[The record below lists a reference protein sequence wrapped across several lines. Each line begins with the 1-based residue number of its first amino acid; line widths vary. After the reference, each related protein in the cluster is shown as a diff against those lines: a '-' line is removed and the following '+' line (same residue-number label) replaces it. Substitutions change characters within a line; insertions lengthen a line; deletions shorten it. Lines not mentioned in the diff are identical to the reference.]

1 MSYEVLARKWRPQLF
16 QDVIGQEHITQTLIN
31 AIKGGRIAHA
41 YLFAGP
47 RGVGKTS
54 VARILAKAMNCQNGE
69 PGIPCNKCRSCIDI
83 TDGSSVDVQEID
95 GASNRGIDEIRE
107 LRENIRYMPSSSRYR
122 IYIID
127 EVHMLTLPA
136 FNALLKTLEE
146 PPAHVKFIFATTES
160 HKVPITILS
169 RCQRFDFKRI
179 PTAQIISHLG
189 KISQEEGI
197 AISKS
202 GLALIAGE
210 AEGGMRDA
218 ESLLDQVVSYA
229 GLQIEDRHIT
239 EILGIIDR
247 DLIFETCRAIIE
259 GSPKECLKLIDKVY
273 NYGYNIREYY
283 NTLMEQFRN
292 LMVSLIT
299 QEDHLLNMNEI
310 DIKETRRIAQKA
322 GFEKIQVLLN
332 FMITREEDLRFSF
345 CPRLILETTMI
356 KMCYLGEL
364 LSFDDLLKKIE
375 SLEKR
380 LIGASHSHALPE
392 SAQISDPT
400 APWELEDREKGR
412 AEVEIVSKT
421 DNDWNDFLNYLA
433 GKNKLMFNILKDWK
447 FLSLDEKVLKI
458 SKGNQSFSS
467 KYFDDQERYNQ
478 ISGYCRDFFKSD
490 IKIKI
495 VVNNQPHSETWKE
508 PVKKKQYLRHKTDKN
523 LPPPVRDII
532 QMFQGKLLEGD
543 SATK

>member
-16 QDVIGQEHITQTLIN
+16 QDVIGQEHITQTMVN
-31 AIKGGRIAHA
+31 AIKSGRIAHA

-160 HKVPITILS
+160 HKVPVTILS

-179 PTAQIISHLG
+179 PTGQIISHLR

-197 AISKS
+197 TISES

-218 ESLLDQVVSYA
+218 ESLLDQVISYA
-229 GLQIEDRHIT
+229 GQQIEDRHIA

-247 DLIFETCRAIIE
+247 DVIFETSRAIIE
-259 GSPKECLKLIDKVY
+259 GSPNRCLEVIDKIY
-273 NYGYNIREYY
+273 DYGYDTKEFYSA
-283 NTLMEQFRN
+283 LMKQFRN

-299 QEDHLLNMNEI
+299 QEGHLLDMSEI
-310 DIKETRRIAQKA
+310 DIKETRSMAEKA
-322 GFEKIQVLLN
+322 GLEKIQVLLN
-332 FMITREEDLRFSF
+332 FLITREEDLKFSF
-345 CPRLILETTMI
+345 HPRLILETTMI
-356 KMCYLGEL
+356 KMCHLGEL

-375 SLEKR
+375 LLEKR
-380 LIGASHSHALPE
+380 LIGASHSHVFPE
-392 SAQISDPT
+392 AAHISDPGT
-400 APWELEDREKGR
+400 PWELEDREKGR

-421 DNDWNDFLNYLA
+421 DTGWNDFLNFLA
-433 GKNKLMFNILKDWK
+433 DKNKLMFNILKDWK
-447 FLSLDEKVLKI
+447 FLSLDEKVLEI
-458 SKGNQSFSS
+458 SKSNQSFSS
-467 KYFDDQERYNQ
+467 KYFDDQERYDQ
-478 ISGYCRDFFKSD
+478 MSGYCRDFFKRD

-495 VVNNQPHSETWKE
+495 VINNQPHSETRRG
-508 PVKKKQYLRHKTDKN
+508 PVKKEQNLRHKTDKN
-523 LPPPVRDII
+523 LPPPVQDIL
-532 QMFQGKLLEGD
+532 QVFQGKLLEGD
-543 SATK
+543 PATK

>member
-16 QDVIGQEHITQTLIN
+16 QDVIGQEHITQTMVN
-31 AIKGGRIAHA
+31 AIKSGRIAHA

-54 VARILAKAMNCQNGE
+54 VARILAKAVNCQNGE

-83 TDGSSVDVQEID
+83 TNGSSVDVQEID

-107 LRENIRYMPSSSRYR
+107 LRENIRYLPSSSRYR

-160 HKVPITILS
+160 HKVPVTILS

-179 PTAQIISHLG
+179 STGQIISHLR
-189 KISQEEGI
+189 KISQEEGVT
-197 AISKS
+197 ISDS

-218 ESLLDQVVSYA
+218 ESLLDQVISYA

-247 DLIFETCRAIIE
+247 DVIFETSRAVIE
-259 GSPKECLKLIDKVY
+259 GSPDKCLEVINKIYD
-273 NYGYNIREYY
+273 YGYDTKEFYSA
-283 NTLMEQFRN
+283 LMKQFRN

-299 QEDHLLNMNEI
+299 QEVRLLDMSEI
-310 DIKETRRIAQKA
+310 DIKETRSMAEKA
-322 GFEKIQVLLN
+322 GLEKIQVLLN

-345 CPRLILETTMI
+345 HPRLILETTMI
-356 KMCYLGEL
+356 KMCRLGEL
-364 LSFDDLLKKIE
+364 VSFDDLLKKIE
-375 SLEKR
+375 LLEKR
-380 LIGASHSHALPE
+380 LIRSSHSEVFPE
-392 SAQISDPT
+392 AAQISDPDV
-400 APWELEDREKGR
+400 PWKLEDKGKGR
-412 AEVEIVSKT
+412 AEVEIVSRT
-421 DNDWNDFLNYLA
+421 DTGWNDFLNFLEN
-433 GKNKLMFNILKDWK
+433 KNKLMFNILKDWK
-447 FLSLDEKVLKI
+447 FLSLNEKVLEI
-458 SKGNQSFSS
+458 SKSNQSFSS
-467 KYFDDQERYNQ
+467 KYFDDQDRYDQ
-478 ISGYCRDFFKSD
+478 ISDYCREFFKSD

-495 VVNNQPHSETWKE
+495 VVNNQPHSETGRG
-508 PVKKKQYLRHKTDKN
+508 PVKKEQDLGHNTDKN
-523 LPPPVRDII
+523 LPPPVQDIL
-532 QMFQGKLLEGD
+532 QVFQGKLIEGGP
-543 SATK
+543 ATK